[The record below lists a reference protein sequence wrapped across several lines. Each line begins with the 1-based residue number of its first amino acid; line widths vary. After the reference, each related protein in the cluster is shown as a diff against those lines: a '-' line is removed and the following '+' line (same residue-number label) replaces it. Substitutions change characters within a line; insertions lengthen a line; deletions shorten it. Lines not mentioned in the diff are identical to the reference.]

1 MKVFSKLDAKSGYWS
16 IKLDEESQKLT
27 TFQTPFGRYCFQRLP
42 FGLSVSQDIYQMEI
56 DHILE
61 QCEGACGIAD
71 DIIISGKDEEEHD
84 RNLINFMKVACKEG
98 LKLN

>member
-1 MKVFSKLDAKSGYWS
+1 
-16 IKLDEESQKLT
+16 
-27 TFQTPFGRYCFQRLP
+27 
-42 FGLSVSQDIYQMEI
+42 MEI
-56 DHILE
+56 DRILE

-71 DIIISGKDEEEHD
+71 DIIISGKDEDEHD